1 MLTTGQ
7 AVASSVKG
15 QQVPA
20 AIAGALWLNSLDKAG
35 LQIK

>member
-7 AVASSVKG
+7 TVVKTVKG

-20 AIAGALWLNSLDKAG
+20 ANAGSLWLNSLDKAG
-35 LQIK
+35 MQIK